1 MGSKQGSESLIS
13 ETLNALRCRSPS
25 ARTCVGLFSYSHTPR
40 CLPASSGPR
49 ADCASDIQ
57 YCIFRS
63 RQLLFIKFTSSLW
76 NCPASR
82 KVDYPAPTW
91 LYSALM
97 SQRLDP
103 PAKDGVPTLVQMLTG
118 WEMSRKELQAG
129 QSGWRTCPG
138 KREGRSQ
145 GDLPA
150 VQESW
155 LWENG
160 AGMRW
165 VFGRAGQHTE
175 KSRWWKQA
183 LR

>member
-1 MGSKQGSESLIS
+1 MGPTVPGVCDAQMGSKQGSESLIS

-129 QSGWRTCPG
+129 QSGWRTCLTLGNERAGRRVTCLRCRSPG
-138 KREGRSQ
+138 
-145 GDLPA
+145 
-150 VQESW
+150 
-155 LWENG
+155 
-160 AGMRW
+160 
-165 VFGRAGQHTE
+165 FGRTV
-175 KSRWWKQA
+175 
-183 LR
+183 LV